1 MPVFENLFTKSAKK
15 DFLKRAVNFLHALIT
30 VMPCSDELL
39 VGIKI
44 SSPAG
49 FRRVHFS
56 HVLINHA
63 VKRDLRKLL
72 FTGIYDSIM
81 DLQQKNENNFLWLNC
96 ALCEQPL
103 WST

>member
-1 MPVFENLFTKSAKK
+1 
-15 DFLKRAVNFLHALIT
+15 
-30 VMPCSDELL
+30 MPCSDDLL

-56 HVLINHA
+56 HVLISYA

-96 ALCEQPL
+96 ALCFNRTASMVDLMICRYLQIV
-103 WST
+103 